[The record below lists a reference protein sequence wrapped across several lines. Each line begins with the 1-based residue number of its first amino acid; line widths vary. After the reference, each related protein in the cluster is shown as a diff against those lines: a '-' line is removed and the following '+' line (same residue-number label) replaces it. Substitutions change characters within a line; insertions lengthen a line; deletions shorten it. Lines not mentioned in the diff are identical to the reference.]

1 MENCWLKPGNNR
13 RSRCLRDRPRIAN
26 QKLKVLPAGLTD
38 PDQEALRLV
47 LYAPDAPANLP
58 VDDIPRLFD
67 VPTIQKVRALKRKLE
82 ELDATHRGA
91 PPRAMALQDNSTP
104 TNPHV
109 FLRGNPGNRGP
120 EVPRQF
126 LAILAGE
133 NRKPFQKGS
142 GRLELAQAI
151 ASPENPLTARVFVN
165 RVWLQHFG
173 SAIVRTPSDFG
184 VRSESPSHLEL
195 LDYLASRFM
204 ASGWSIKSLHRLI
217 MLSSVYQQ
225 ASDDNPAVRSNRSEQ
240 SIALENESA
249 PPRIRGHARYAFGG
263 FRANR
268 SHRRRTAGRH
278 HNQPF
283 VQRRTIYGFVERQ
296 NLPVYFA
303 RSTSPARTR
312 PAHNAFSRQC
322 RNRLCS

>member
-1 MENCWLKPGNNR
+1 MR
-13 RSRCLRDRPRIAN
+13 
-26 QKLKVLPAGLTD
+26 LTA
-38 PDQEALRLV
+38 ER
-47 LYAPDAPANLP
+47 
-58 VDDIPRLFD
+58 
-67 VPTIQKVRALKRKLE
+67 
-82 ELDATHRGA
+82 

-184 VRSESPSHLEL
+184 LRSESPSHPEL

-204 ASGWSIKSLHRLI
+204 ESGWSIKSLHRLI

-225 ASDDNPAVRSNRSEQ
+225 ASDDNPQFAQIDPNNQLLWRMN
-240 SIALENESA
+240 
-249 PPRIRGHARYAFGG
+249 
-263 FRANR
+263 
-268 SHRRRTAGRH
+268 RRRLEFEAMRDTLLAVSGQIDPHSRRTTGRH
-278 HNQPF
+278 HNQ
-283 VQRRTIYGFVERQ
+283 TIRSAPDDLRICGTPK
-296 NLPVYFA
+296 LA
-303 RSTSPARTR
+303 RLNNTINARL
-312 PAHNAFSRQC
+312 NQ
-322 RNRLCS
+322 